1 MTDAAA
7 TRAAHAV
14 THTRLATE
22 VFATTGL
29 DPLKAVAALAGSI
42 PVAPSPAAQ
51 RKQTERN
58 ALSDALHD
66 LQFAS
71 EYAATAREMSLY
83 AYHPEIKER
92 VAELKQSAI
101 LKVRKAL
108 AALEQS

>member
-1 MTDAAA
+1 MSDAAA
-7 TRAAHAV
+7 TRAAYAATHAS
-14 THTRLATE
+14 LATQ
-22 VFATTGL
+22 VYATTGL

-42 PVAPSPAAQ
+42 PIAPSPAAQ

-58 ALSDALHD
+58 ALSDALND
-66 LQFAS
+66 LQFAA

-83 AYHPEIKER
+83 TYHPEIKER

-101 LKVRKAL
+101 LKTRKAL

>member
-1 MTDAAA
+1 MSDAAA

-29 DPLKAVAALAGSI
+29 DPLKAVAALVGSI
-42 PVAPSPAAQ
+42 PVALTPAAQ
-51 RKQTERN
+51 RKRDERN

-66 LQFAS
+66 LQFAA
-71 EYAATAREMSLY
+71 EYAATAREMALFT
-83 AYHPEIKER
+83 YHPEIKER

-101 LKVRKAL
+101 TKVRKAL
-108 AALEQS
+108 ASLEQI